1 MYCQICEPLVKLVK
15 TDFTANYNE
24 KEDVYTREYCCPNCN
39 TLYECTSQSGDMV
52 QENLNIIE

>member
-1 MYCQICEPLVKLVK
+1 MYCQICEPLVKLLGV
-15 TDFTANYNE
+15 DFTANYNE
-24 KEDVYTREYCCPNCN
+24 KEDLYTREYYCPACD